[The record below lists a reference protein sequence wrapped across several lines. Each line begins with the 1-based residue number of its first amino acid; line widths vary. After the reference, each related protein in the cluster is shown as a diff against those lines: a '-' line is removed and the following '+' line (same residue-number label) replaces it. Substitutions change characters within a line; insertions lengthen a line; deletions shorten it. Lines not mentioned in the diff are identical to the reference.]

1 MTWGTWSC
9 PLFWKSA
16 LLILL
21 WCSSLWSASLLF
33 LRISDLC
40 ECASFFYFSFF
51 LSVWLLYNAVLV
63 SAGQEKLLY
72 VYMYPL
78 PLGSPSPKSFLVIKN
93 KDLMHYYIL
102 CWKRKNAFCWGWVCR
117 APDTGRSPET
127 SLKRRIFKGRQKYKE
142 EPSISFCD
150 KNYWKISL
158 FPFGQPFPNYS
169 CCKNLWVA
177 PPHTSVYP

>member
-1 MTWGTWSC
+1 MGDLVLPT
-9 PLFWKSA
+9 
-16 LLILL
+16 LLKVSSSH
-21 WCSSLWSASLLF
+21 SSLVLQSLVSFSSLPQDFWSLRVCFFLLF
-33 LRISDLC
+33 
-40 ECASFFYFSFF
+40 FFFF
-51 LSVWLLYNAVLV
+51 SVWLLYNAMLV

-142 EPSISFCD
+142 EPSVSFCD
-150 KNYWKISL
+150 KNCWKISL

>member
-40 ECASFFYFSFF
+40 ECAYFFSFSFF
-51 LSVWLLYNAVLV
+51 KISVWLLYNGVLV
-63 SAGQEKLLY
+63 SAGQEKQLY

-93 KDLMHYYIL
+93 KDSMHYYIF
-102 CWKRKNAFCWGWVCR
+102 CWKKEKCILLGVGMQGSRHWSF
-117 APDTGRSPET
+117 TGNFS
-127 SLKRRIFKGRQKYKE
+127 
-142 EPSISFCD
+142 
-150 KNYWKISL
+150 
-158 FPFGQPFPNYS
+158 
-169 CCKNLWVA
+169 
-177 PPHTSVYP
+177 